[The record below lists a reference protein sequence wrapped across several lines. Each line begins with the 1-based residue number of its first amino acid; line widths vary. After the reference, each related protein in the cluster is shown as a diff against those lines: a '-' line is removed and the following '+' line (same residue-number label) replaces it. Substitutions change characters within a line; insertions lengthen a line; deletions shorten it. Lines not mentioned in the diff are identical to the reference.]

1 MWVTL
6 ITKKKCG
13 LHLKNAFFKLVVNN
27 LLFGIGVLHSYVV
40 LCSICQGMGISFGL
54 CCVLFTFFMV
64 KKNSGK
70 YFTHLPTLKELNL
83 NN

>member
-1 MWVTL
+1 MGNTYKVKKKGLFTIDLMWVTL

-40 LCSICQGMGISFGL
+40 LCKQMPRHG
-54 CCVLFTFFMV
+54 
-64 KKNSGK
+64 
-70 YFTHLPTLKELNL
+70 H
-83 NN
+83 